1 MDNDRDREEE
11 KEIGRVDEEVIGA
24 DDEVEDDE
32 VEEDADEDADEQ
44 DVEE

>member
-1 MDNDRDREEE
+1 MDNDRDREDE

-32 VEEDADEDADEQ
+32 VDEDADEE